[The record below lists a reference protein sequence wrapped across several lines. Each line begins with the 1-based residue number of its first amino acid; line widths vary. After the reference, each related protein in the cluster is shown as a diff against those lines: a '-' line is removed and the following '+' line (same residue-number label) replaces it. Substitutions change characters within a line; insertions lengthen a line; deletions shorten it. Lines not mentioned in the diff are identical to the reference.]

1 MALTYYLQHIK
12 RERKYPKIQI
22 FENTPECPFSFF
34 SHFSLFFFFC
44 CIIMDDTNLT
54 TSVYF
59 CFNFFFFFCCC
70 LHPAAEEGDRN
81 HFVQIRHWSRNETG
95 ESNRKKKSKPLSIHL
110 EWLRVVVAFVRQ
122 RQQQFV
128 WPRAFETVRC
138 FG

>member
-12 RERKYPKIQI
+12 RGRKYPKIQI

-59 CFNFFFFFCCC
+59 CFNFFFFFAVVCIPLLKKEIGTILCKFATGPEMRRVKAKIQTFV
-70 LHPAAEEGDRN
+70 HPSRMAESGR
-81 HFVQIRHWSRNETG
+81 R
-95 ESNRKKKSKPLSIHL
+95 
-110 EWLRVVVAFVRQ
+110 LR
-122 RQQQFV
+122 
-128 WPRAFETVRC
+128 
-138 FG
+138 